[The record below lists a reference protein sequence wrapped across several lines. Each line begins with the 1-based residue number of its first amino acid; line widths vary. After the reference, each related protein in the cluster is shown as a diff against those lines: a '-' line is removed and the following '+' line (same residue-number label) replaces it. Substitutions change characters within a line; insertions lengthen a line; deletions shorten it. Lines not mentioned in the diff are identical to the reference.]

1 MCDWL
6 FILNFSFWWT
16 KPVSFNIV
24 QSIDLLCLV
33 YSVCCVGSICLL
45 QIYDHIS
52 VWHCLKDFL
61 TSHFDLQSTQN
72 SCLCMVW
79 SVGPDYS
86 FSIWIPNWPALFK
99 REAFAT
105 AMCNDLCPKS
115 RVYVCIG
122 LFLDCLLYPLVFFS
136 PSLCQYTEKAMAP
149 HSSTLAWK
157 IPWTEEPGR
166 LQSMGSLR
174 IRHDWATSLSRFN
187 FHASEKEMATQSSV
201 LAWRIPGTGSLV
213 GRHLWGHTESDTT
226 DATQQQQQNGEN

>member
-1 MCDWL
+1 M
-6 FILNFSFWWT
+6 N
-16 KPVSFNIV
+16 KNSFNIV

-45 QIYDHIS
+45 QIYEHIS

-79 SVGPDYS
+79 GVGPDYS
-86 FSIWIPNWPALFK
+86 FSIWISNWPALFK
-99 REAFAT
+99 REAFAI
-105 AMCNDLCPKS
+105 AMWNDLYPKS
-115 RVYVCIG
+115 RLCVCTS
-122 LFLDCLLYPLVFFS
+122 LLLDSLLCPLLFFS

-157 IPWTEEPGR
+157 LPWTDEPGG

-174 IRHDWATSLSRFN
+174 VGHDWAASL
-187 FHASEKEMATQSSV
+187 
-201 LAWRIPGTGSLV
+201 
-213 GRHLWGHTESDTT
+213 
-226 DATQQQQQNGEN
+226 